1 MLNSQCLFI
10 YNSFFLLTTSL
21 NLFFSFWF
29 FFLLEALHYIKAPRW
44 LKNNIWNFSSP
55 FLPLRLHRTADSSN
69 LFSLRFFSH
78 YFRFVV
84 NNPAESTFKLILIVS
99 MWTMINQKVC
109 SIWSKLNGNELKWR
123 EKKKIKIK
131 EKIRWIIIK
140 RNARCQKFCVFFSR
154 SSFFIDSI

>member
-1 MLNSQCLFI
+1 MELFLSLSAPSFTS
-10 YNSFFLLTTSL
+10 YSRFVQSFFFT
-21 NLFFSFWF
+21 F
-29 FFLLEALHYIKAPRW
+29 
-44 LKNNIWNFSSP
+44 
-55 FLPLRLHRTADSSN
+55 
-69 LFSLRFFSH
+69 FFSH

-123 EKKKIKIK
+123 KKKKIKIK

-140 RNARCQKFCVFFSR
+140 RNARCQKFCVFFF
-154 SSFFIDSI
+154 SFVLFHRFYLILVSKLCSLCSERIFGVWLHLWAVGAHLWKVIYVWTKCFSKG